1 MLKLNQ
7 EQKQSNQAQ
16 VSHFF
21 KKGEIN
27 LWQNQLELHR

>member
-7 EQKQSNQAQ
+7 EQSSQAQ